1 MKTAK
6 KVWLIVAGGLVLLG
20 LILFVCALAYTGFD
34 VQNLSTV
41 LLQEKITVIDEPFQN
56 IRIEETESDVEFVL
70 SNDNTCKVSYMEGE
84 GVSRMV
90 YVQDGTLIVR
100 REDDQKWLVRIG
112 VWTQK
117 MKTTVYLP
125 KNAYESLY
133 VRSVSGNIFVPSS
146 FSFTLATIE
155 NTSGNIQSAASME
168 TEMFART
175 VSGNISIEQASPQT
189 LTAITT
195 SGNLSLSS
203 MTVRDAATMKTVS
216 GDVNLK
222 QTRVENELSCSS
234 TSGNVTFEQSD
245 AGSLRVETVS
255 GDVSGTLL
263 SQKMFQ
269 VQSTSGNT
277 NVPLSQSGGICTVTT
292 MSGNVHLSVMP
303 E

>member
-125 KNAYESLY
+125 KNAYESL
-133 VRSVSGNIFVPSS
+133 SVSGNIFVPSS

-203 MTVRDAATMKTVS
+203 MTVRGEATMKTVS

>member
-84 GVSRMV
+84 GVSRTV

-133 VRSVSGNIFVPSS
+133 VRSVSGNIFIPSS

-168 TEMFART
+168 TELFART

-203 MTVRDAATMKTVS
+203 MTVRDAATKTVS